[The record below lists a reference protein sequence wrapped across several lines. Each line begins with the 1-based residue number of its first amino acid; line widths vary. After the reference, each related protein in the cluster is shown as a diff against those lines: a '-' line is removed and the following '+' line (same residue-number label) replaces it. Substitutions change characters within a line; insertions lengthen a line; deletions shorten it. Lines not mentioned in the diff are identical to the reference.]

1 MYYLSYILVFNYC
14 LYFTLRHVLFI
25 MQMFIILCIWCLFF
39 IAYIVLLLLFYTC
52 IKILISFYSTYI
64 WFYTKGLDS
73 HDQCSITRCL
83 HWFFQNKNFNYQV
96 LWVFFPFHLAFCGLL
111 NANAHWSPTADDIYG
126 NENQI
131 FFVTVFLKYHLNRK
145 LLLFALKINSV
156 CRKII
161 HVHSELA
168 LTRSSIYK

>member
-96 LWVFFPFHLAFCGLL
+96 LWVFSHFI
-111 NANAHWSPTADDIYG
+111 SPSVVYWMRMHIGAPQQT
-126 NENQI
+126 I
-131 FFVTVFLKYHLNRK
+131 FMEMKTKFFL
-145 LLLFALKINSV
+145 SP
-156 CRKII
+156 C
-161 HVHSELA
+161 S
-168 LTRSSIYK
+168 

>member
-64 WFYTKGLDS
+64 WFYTNS

-168 LTRSSIYK
+168 LTSSSIYK